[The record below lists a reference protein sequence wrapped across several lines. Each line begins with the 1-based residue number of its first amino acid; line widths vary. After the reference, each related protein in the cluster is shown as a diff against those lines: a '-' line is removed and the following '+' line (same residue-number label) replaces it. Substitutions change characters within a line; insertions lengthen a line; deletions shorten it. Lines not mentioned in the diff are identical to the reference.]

1 MSKNK
6 IRIKFYMHCS
16 KCLDEVKNI
25 EGESPRSYTNYEFGY
40 TDTGIQFVCKRHDIP
55 VLTKDLPPHFLPE
68 LKTMKCCDCEICKQ
82 KIEERV
88 SA

>member
-40 TDTGIQFVCKRHDIP
+40 TDTGIQFVCKRHDMGP
-55 VLTKDLPPHFLPE
+55 NT
-68 LKTMKCCDCEICKQ
+68 
-82 KIEERV
+82 
-88 SA
+88 